1 MFPVECLPFIV
12 VPGNPEWSNELWVT
26 IPRKRAGGRDQ
37 DATMTHPDIMRA
49 RAKRLSDEAE
59 KIEDPGKR
67 LAHVLKAVELEA
79 QADALERERAPIPEP
94 YVIGRQTGGARENA

>member
-1 MFPVECLPFIV
+1 
-12 VPGNPEWSNELWVT
+12 
-26 IPRKRAGGRDQ
+26 
-37 DATMTHPDIMRA
+37 MTHPDIMRA

-79 QADALERERAPIPEP
+79 EAEALEREQRPVPTP
-94 YVIGRQTGGARENA
+94 SVIGREAGARRNA

>member
-1 MFPVECLPFIV
+1 
-12 VPGNPEWSNELWVT
+12 
-26 IPRKRAGGRDQ
+26 
-37 DATMTHPDIMRA
+37 MTHPDIMRA

-79 QADALERERAPIPEP
+79 EAEALEREQRTVPTP
-94 YVIGRQTGGARENA
+94 YVIGREAGARDNA